1 MRFIALFIALILLC
15 SQLAH
20 AQSGQAELTG
30 EVRDQ
35 TGAAVAN
42 AAVKITEL
50 STNRTFNTTTSND
63 GIYTATNLK
72 PGRYS
77 ITVDAPGFKQTLRE
91 QSQFLQVNVCASM

>member
-1 MRFIALFIALILLC
+1 MRFNGSFIALILLC
-15 SQLAH
+15 FGLAH

-42 AAVKITEL
+42 ATVKVTEL
-50 STNRTFNTTTSND
+50 STNRTLQYHHERCRNLHS
-63 GIYTATNLK
+63 TNLK

-77 ITVDAPGFKQTLRE
+77 MPSMRQASNKLFVNKL
-91 QSQFLQVNVCASM
+91 QFLQANASALM

>member
-1 MRFIALFIALILLC
+1 MRFKLPFIALILLY

-42 AAVKITEL
+42 ADVKITEL
-50 STNRTFNTTTSND
+50 STNRTFNTSTSAD
-63 GIYTATNLK
+63 GIYTATNLGW
-72 PGRYS
+72 PLP
-77 ITVDAPGFKQTLRE
+77 IAVDAPASNKLC
-91 QSQFLQVNVCASM
+91 VNAHSFYG